1 MLQRSRPTVA
11 RLFLSMAILCSVPQ
25 LRAQAVAVAQIGGV
39 VSDPAGMVIAGAQ
52 VSITDTEKGQVHA
65 AVSDSTGSYTLPNLP
80 VGPYR
85 LEVKAQG
92 FKNYVQSGL
101 VLQVGNNIQVNV
113 AMQIGSLSEKVEVTA
128 TTSQVE
134 TKENSISVVI
144 DAQRINELPLNGRQ
158 ATQLIMSLGASAYG
172 DAGDTGSKTF
182 YSSTRI
188 SVAGGQSNGTAYL
201 LDGGDNTDAMSNV
214 NLPFPFPDALQEFS
228 VETSAVSSRFG
239 IHPGAT
245 VNVVTKSGS
254 NGFHG
259 DVFEYLRNYHMN
271 ARNFFATSRD
281 SLKRNQFGGTA
292 GGKIIRDKLFFFGG
306 YQGTINRS
314 NPPQMTTFIPTQAML
329 KGDFSAI
336 AGPVCTS
343 TASGRQL
350 TNPLANNAPFPG
362 NQIPVSMLNPIAV
375 KIASS
380 YLPISAADQCGKITY
395 GIPITG
401 DEQQFIGR
409 IDFVHTEKHSIYGR
423 YFADAYKNPATY
435 DGKNL
440 LTTTQAGNLEL
451 AQSATIGDNYTF
463 GPRTLN
469 SFHATFNRR
478 RDDRGPTDIPINP
491 TLLGI
496 NMYSAVPNFLLFSVT
511 GGFSTFC
518 GTCAP
523 GHFNVNSYQVADDV
537 DVMRGRH
544 QMAFGFNLVRVQNN
558 TISGF
563 QENGNFTFNGSRT
576 GLGLADFMLGVPN
589 DFSQTNA
596 TPDDLRQ
603 WIMSFYAQDTIK
615 VSPRFTLNAGIRWEP
630 TFADPDK
637 YGRGTSF
644 SLPAFFAGQRSVV
657 YPNAPAGLFFKGDA
671 GIPDAMWNG
680 HVANFA
686 PRLGVVWNPHGDG
699 RDTLRVGGGILYDV
713 TETWFNERETTNAP
727 IGTNIDTPNPVGGLS
742 DPWLGYPGG
751 NPFPNKTAFFPTSGI
766 YVNMPID
773 PKPTY
778 VANWNVTY
786 QRQLPANWLVS
797 ISYLG
802 NKTTHLW
809 SDRGEVNPAIY
820 IPGNCVAGQYGLTA
834 PGPCSTTSNTPFRRR
849 LYLANPTLGAAYA
862 SINTMDDGAVA
873 HYNGLLVSMQH
884 RFAHNYTANVNYT
897 DSNCISD
904 SDFGAALA
912 ASNNSQPFN
921 RHADWGLCAFDTR
934 HNFNA
939 SLVATSA
946 INHPNAWVRRLLN
959 DWQIAPLVHVSSG
972 QPINLVTGKDN
983 SLTSINQSNNDR
995 PNQVLANVFAT
1006 NPICNNGATPCVQWF
1021 NPAAFQPNALGTFG
1035 NLGRNAVRGPHNVS
1049 ADFALSRIFKINER
1063 YSVQARAEAFNVF
1076 NHANFV
1082 GAISPA
1088 GGTTYAIFSNGVNP
1102 NNLSSSSFGRIPSA
1116 FDPRIIQFA
1125 LKFYF

>member
-1 MLQRSRPTVA
+1 
-11 RLFLSMAILCSVPQ
+11 MAILCSVPQ

-52 VSITDTEKGQVHA
+52 VSMTDTEKGQVHT

-375 KIASS
+375 KVASS

-537 DVMRGRH
+537 DVIRGRH

-680 HVANFA
+680 HLANFA

-959 DWQIAPLVHVSSG
+959 DWQIAPLVHISSG

-1035 NLGRNAVRGPHNVS
+1035 NLGRNAVRGPHNVT

-1063 YSVQARAEAFNVF
+1063 YSVQARGEAFNVF

-1088 GGTTYAIFSNGVNP
+1088 GGTTYPIFSNGVNP

-1116 FDPRIIQFA
+1116 FDPRIMQFA
-1125 LKFYF
+1125 LKLYF

>member
-537 DVMRGRH
+537 DVIRGRH

-959 DWQIAPLVHVSSG
+959 DWQIAPLVHISSG

-1035 NLGRNAVRGPHNVS
+1035 NLGRNAVRGPHNVT

-1088 GGTTYAIFSNGVNP
+1088 GGTTYPIFSNGVNP